1 MEIFICF
8 ESDERTRMM
17 QELSLIQTELKTD
30 DDTTTKVKSEREGR
44 GGGGRERRYRTREY
58 LIDIKMKTEGV
69 LIFL

>member
-30 DDTTTKVKSEREGR
+30 DDTTTKVVKSERER
-44 GGGGRERRYRTREY
+44 GGGRERRYRTREY